1 MGFLFESEIM
11 NRLRALWLLIAVLAG
26 PPAVAADFVLE
37 GDLSAI
43 YRSGNFVVWA
53 PKPSP
58 GGKQAGGMMAAATSG
73 QDKPA
78 GLESTLDVIAKAPL
92 SPDGTFRVEATVET
106 PTVVHFYVLDA
117 IGHEGQRYAPYKGNA
132 FILEPGN
139 LRLHMSRPG
148 QFFIEGGRYNDAVY
162 NSWRR
167 SAPYVEAQA
176 DYRALLVA
184 VAGETEPERRART
197 DRASAAFNR
206 MLELEQEGRAQTAAT
221 HPDPLVRRLTIES
234 AWLGGQWMLEALRG
248 LAEMTP
254 DDPRVVERLARMEE
268 AETRRSAERKRF
280 AVGAGIR
287 DFTAQTLDGKS
298 IRLAD
303 VRANSKL
310 VLVEFW
316 ASWCGPCRVE
326 IPHMKEAYSRY
337 RDRGFEIVSF
347 TIDNDREDW
356 EVASEE
362 EELPWHDLGMGEDA
376 DAPRAYNVTGVPKNY
391 LVDSASGEILA
402 KDLRGHHLDEKLA
415 KLLGAAARGA
425 SSQAGMVKP

>member
-1 MGFLFESEIM
+1 MRSQLY
-11 NRLRALWLLIAVLAG
+11 N
-26 PPAVAADFVLE
+26 
-37 GDLSAI
+37 SA
-43 YRSGNFVVWA
+43 
-53 PKPSP
+53 
-58 GGKQAGGMMAAATSG
+58 
-73 QDKPA
+73 
-78 GLESTLDVIAKAPL
+78 
-92 SPDGTFRVEATVET
+92 
-106 PTVVHFYVLDA
+106 
-117 IGHEGQRYAPYKGNA
+117 YKGNA

-148 QFFIEGGRYNDAVY
+148 QFFIEG
-162 NSWRR
+162 
-167 SAPYVEAQA
+167 
-176 DYRALLVA
+176 
-184 VAGETEPERRART
+184 
-197 DRASAAFNR
+197 
-206 MLELEQEGRAQTAAT
+206 
-221 HPDPLVRRLTIES
+221 
-234 AWLGGQWMLEALRG
+234 
-248 LAEMTP
+248 
-254 DDPRVVERLARMEE
+254 
-268 AETRRSAERKRF
+268 AERQRF

-402 KDLRGHHLDEKLA
+402 KDLCGHHLDEKLA
-415 KLLGAAARGA
+415 ELLGAAARGA
-425 SSQAGMVKP
+425 SSQAGMVQP